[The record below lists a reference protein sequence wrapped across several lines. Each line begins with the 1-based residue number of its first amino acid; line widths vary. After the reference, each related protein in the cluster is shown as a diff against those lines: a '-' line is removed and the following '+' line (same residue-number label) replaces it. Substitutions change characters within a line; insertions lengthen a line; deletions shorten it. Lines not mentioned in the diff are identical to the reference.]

1 MSGRFFL
8 DTNVIIYLYSEDEDS
23 KRQAVYNLLDEHICI
38 TSTQV
43 FNESSNI
50 WFKKYCLS
58 KTHIKKYLNEI
69 EAVCDE
75 VTVIQR
81 KTIDYALDIKERYG
95 FSYYDC
101 LMLASALE
109 GNCGIIFSEDMRD
122 GQIIEGRLK
131 ISNPF
136 KNRTY

>member
-1 MSGRFFL
+1 MSDRVFL
-8 DTNVIIYLYSEDEDS
+8 DTNVIIYLYSEDEDY
-23 KRQAVYNLLDEHICI
+23 KRQAVYNLLNENICI

-50 WFKKYCLS
+50 WYKKYNLS
-58 KTHIKKYLNEI
+58 KSQIVRYLNEI

-75 VTVIQR
+75 VTLIQR
-81 KTIDYALDIKERYG
+81 KTIDHALDIKERYG

-109 GNCGIIFSEDMRD
+109 GNCGVIFTEDMRD

-131 ISNPF
+131 IINPL
-136 KNRTY
+136 KGM